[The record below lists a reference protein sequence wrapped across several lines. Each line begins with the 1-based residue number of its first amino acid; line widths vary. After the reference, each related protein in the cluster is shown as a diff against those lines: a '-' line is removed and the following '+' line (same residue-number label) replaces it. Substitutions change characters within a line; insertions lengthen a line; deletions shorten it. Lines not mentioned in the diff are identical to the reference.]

1 MKSYR
6 RELERAQEA
15 KRNQLKIMKKTYESH
30 LKEKEETI
38 QSLHEII
45 EEQDTKI
52 VELHSNLVGESSTED
67 SEISV
72 YRSVKKLVDKLS
84 HLQHEKANLT
94 SSLMKTQER
103 MGKIEEE
110 NEVKANK
117 IDEERK
123 QAEAEKRKLEK
134 EMRDLKVCFSQGRKL
149 REVERN
155 LQPWF

>member
-1 MKSYR
+1 MKTYR

-45 EEQDTKI
+45 EEQDSKI
-52 VELHSNLVGESSTED
+52 VELHSKLIGESSSDEN

-110 NEVKANK
+110 NEGKLSK
-117 IDEERK
+117 LEEEKK
-123 QAEAEKRKLEK
+123 QIESEKRKLEK
-134 EMRDLKVCFSQGRKL
+134 EMRDLKVGYGIWHC
-149 REVERN
+149 N
-155 LQPWF
+155 P